1 MQPETQPTL
10 FLSHGS
16 PMMPF
21 EDIAARGFIASLGQS
36 LTRPRAILLVS
47 AHWDSDVPTLTAG
60 EKLDTIHDFYGFPPA
75 LYALTYPAHGAPDLA
90 EAIADTLGD
99 AGLRAHTDATRGLDH
114 GAWIPLMLMYPQADI
129 PVMQLSIQSRLG
141 PGHHLQLGRALAAL
155 RQQNILVIA
164 SGGFTHN
171 LRALNRQG
179 GDEAPQWATDF
190 ADWMHQAIMAGRTCD
205 LVSYRRLAPHA
216 AMAHPTDEHLL
227 PLFVALGAAGADAK
241 PERLHTST
249 TLGALRLDAYAFN

>member
-1 MQPETQPTL
+1 MQPTL

-21 EDIAARGFIASLGQS
+21 EDIPARAFIASLGQS
-36 LTRPRAILLVS
+36 LTRPKAIVLVS
-47 AHWDSDVPTLTAG
+47 AHWDNDVPTLTAG
-60 EKLDTIHDFYGFPPA
+60 EQLDTIHDFYGFPPA
-75 LYALTYPAHGAPDLA
+75 LYALNYPAHGDPALA
-90 EAIADTLGD
+90 ESIADTLGE

-129 PVMQLSIQSRLG
+129 PVVQLSIQSRLG
-141 PGHHLQLGRALAAL
+141 PGHHIQLGRALGAL
-155 RQQNILVIA
+155 REQNILILA

-171 LRALNRQG
+171 LRALNWRGG
-179 GDEAPQWATDF
+179 GDEPEWASQF
-190 ADWMHQAIMAGRTCD
+190 SDWMDQALMAGRTCD

-227 PLFVALGAAGADAK
+227 PLFVALGAAGPQASAT
-241 PERLHTST
+241 RLHTSAT
-249 TLGALRLDAYAFN
+249 MGALRLDAYAFN

>member
-1 MQPETQPTL
+1 MQPTL

-21 EDIAARGFIASLGQS
+21 EDIPARSFIASLGHT
-36 LTRPRAILLVS
+36 LERPKAILLVS
-47 AHWDSDVPTLTAG
+47 AHWDNDVPTLSAADN
-60 EKLDTIHDFYGFPPA
+60 LDTIHDFYGFPQQ
-75 LYALTYPAHGAPDLA
+75 LYALSYPAHGDPALA
-90 EAIADTLGD
+90 ESIADTLGD
-99 AGLRAHTDATRGLDH
+99 AGLRAHTDAARGLDH

-129 PVMQLSIQSRLG
+129 PVIQLSIQSALG
-141 PGHHLQLGRALAAL
+141 PGHHLQLGRALASL
-155 RQQNILVIA
+155 REQNILVIA

-171 LRALNRQG
+171 LRSLDRRG
-179 GDEAPQWATDF
+179 GNDEPVWATEF
-190 ADWMHQAIMAGRTCD
+190 ADWMHNALMANRTCD

-227 PLFVALGAAGADAK
+227 PLFVALGAAGPDAK
-241 PERLHTST
+241 PQRLHVST